1 MLPEKLK
8 QHVVRCEYAVQSAK
22 PILGKPHF
30 PTDNRSLTVIG
41 FISML
46 IEHQESLLVLVMHE
60 KAGSAFALGR
70 PIIEDRVVDGEVK
83 RQRVSKPLA
92 ERISK
97 KRARELAR
105 EELAK
110 INHTTLPA
118 ETAITLSQFVT
129 DVYLPRI
136 GQRTRP
142 STFRGYRTMWDQ
154 LKPYCADLWIR
165 DVRTRHVQTI
175 LDQAARTGRFN
186 TTTLGHLKSFL
197 SGIFRLGGQLGY
209 CEGNPVREATRPQGL
224 PASETI
230 AYSLEEVLKMVDA
243 VSEPASTMIATAAFS
258 GLRRGELRGLL
269 WENYSD
275 GELFV
280 ARSIWNGRVTD
291 PKSRK
296 AKAAIPVIGW
306 LANRLEQHRA
316 RLGSPTSGAMFPNAA
331 KNAVD
336 WDSVLR
342 RQILPSLNLC
352 ASCNKTE
359 LEHSPET
366 HKYERNKSL
375 PEWHGWHAFRRGLAT
390 NLHRLGVDDKTI
402 QAILRHSNV
411 AVTQACYIKTLPQS
425 SVEAMAKL
433 DAALSTATQL
443 PPKQTIATTKV
454 VM

>member
-1 MLPEKLK
+1 MRRAQK
-8 QHVVRCEYAVQSAK
+8 
-22 PILGKPHF
+22 G
-30 PTDNRSLTVIG
+30 SL
-41 FISML
+41 F
-46 IEHQESLLVLVMHE
+46 Q
-60 KAGSAFALGR
+60 KAGRWYVRYAT
-70 PIIEDRVVDGEVK
+70 DRVINGEVT
-83 RQRVSKPLA
+83 RQRVSNPLA
-92 ERISK
+92 EGVT
-97 KRARELAR
+97 KRKARELAN
-105 EELAK
+105 ELLAAL
-110 INHTTLPA
+110 NHTSLPA
-118 ETAITLSQFVT
+118 ETAIKLSQFVET
-129 DVYLPRI
+129 VYFPRI
-136 GQRTRP
+136 GQRNRP
-142 STFRGYRTMWDQ
+142 STLRGYRTMWEQ
-154 LKPYCADLWIR
+154 LKPYCANLWIR
-165 DVRTRHVQTI
+165 EVKTRHVQTI
-175 LDQAARTGRFN
+175 LDNAATTNRFN

-209 CEGNPVREATRPQGL
+209 CEGNPVRETSRPQGH
-224 PASETI
+224 PASETV
-230 AYSLEEVLKMVDA
+230 AYSLEEVIRMVD
-243 VSEPASTMIATAAFS
+243 VVPEPASTMIATAAFS

-269 WENYSD
+269 WENYS
-275 GELFV
+275 GVELFV

-316 RLGSPTSGAMFPNAA
+316 RLGSPTSGPMFPNAA
-331 KNAVD
+331 ENAVD

-352 ASCNKTE
+352 TSCNKTE
-359 LEHSPET
+359 LEHCRET

-433 DAALSTATQL
+433 DAALSIATQL
-443 PPKQTIATTKV
+443 PPKPTIATPKV